1 MPAGEGPAQAE
12 LDLWDTTWTPTRDLS
27 PCRSNPGDGDSN
39 QETRG
44 DRDDVRAHESGCAVE
59 LVETAVA
66 EDDHAAKARMIR
78 CMDEALTVAR
88 RAAPGVEIRVGA
100 PRLPHPRGP
109 L

>member
-1 MPAGEGPAQAE
+1 MTYAPAPRPPDPVRVLVEDVPGLEDRVGEAA
-12 LDLWDTTWTPTRDLS
+12 R
-27 PCRSNPGDGDSN
+27 
-39 QETRG
+39 
-44 DRDDVRAHESGCAVE
+44 RAHESGCAVE

-78 CMDEALTVAR
+78 RMDEALTVAR